1 MHLVCSIL
9 TLTVAAVAFA
19 SPEARA
25 QSLNARNALG
35 LSGERPVLTVLGTYH
50 WANPNRDAVKTNY
63 DDPRSPKRQ
72 SEVRALLDKLKAF
85 KPTKIAVE
93 RPYGST
99 AVQETYAQ
107 YVAGEHELTASE
119 TEQIAFR
126 LAKELGHSTI
136 YPFDSRGSMDIDAV
150 MKYAAANGQMDKV
163 QGLQKA
169 FAAVGKWQAAQNSMT
184 ILDALRQHND
194 TALMGENQAFYNYM
208 AEIGKDSS
216 YVGVEL
222 ATGWYARNLRMAT
235 NLVRI
240 ASNPNDRVLVIVG
253 SGHSYWLN
261 TILRDSPSVRV
272 EPAIKYL
279 Q

>member
-1 MHLVCSIL
+1 ML
-9 TLTVAAVAFA
+9 VAAAITLA
-19 SPEARA
+19 SPEMYA
-25 QSLNARNALG
+25 QPLNARGALG
-35 LSGERPVLTVLGTYH
+35 LSGERPVITVLGTYH
-50 WANPNRDAVKTNY
+50 WANPNLDAVKSNY
-63 DDPRSPKRQ
+63 DDPRSPERQ
-72 SEVRALLDKLKAF
+72 AEVRALLDKLKAF

-99 AVQETYAQ
+99 AVQQMYAQ
-107 YVAGEHELTASE
+107 YIAGQHELGASE

-126 LAKELGHSTI
+126 LGKELGHSTI
-136 YPFDSRGSMDIDAV
+136 YPFDSRGTMDIDAV
-150 MKYAAANGQMDKV
+150 MKYAAANGQTDKL

-169 FAAVGKWQAAQNSMT
+169 FAEVGKWQAAQNSMT

-194 TALMGENQAFYNYM
+194 TVLMGENQAFYNYM

-216 YVGVEL
+216 YVGVDL

-240 ASNPNDRVLVIVG
+240 ASHPNDRVLVIVG
-253 SGHSYWLN
+253 SGHSYWLT
-261 TILRDSPSVRV
+261 TILKDSPSVKV
-272 EPAIKYL
+272 EHAIKYL